1 MSQHIIYDYA
11 IKLLGLP
18 YRWGGNS
25 ALVGFD
31 CSGLV
36 LELLTAAGVWPHGE
50 DSSAQGIFNKFQ
62 DASDHNLIDFGAL
75 AFYGRSQDSITHVG
89 FCLDK
94 FTTIEA
100 GGGGQR
106 TTSFE
111 AAKDSGAVVRIRPI
125 NYRRDLVAILMPQYA
140 SQGDS

>member
-1 MSQHIIYDYA
+1 VNQHIIYDYA

-25 ALVGFD
+25 ALSGFD

-36 LELLTAAGVWPHGE
+36 LELLTASGAWPHGE
-50 DSSAQGIFNKFQ
+50 DSSAQGIFDKLY
-62 DASDHNLIDFGAL
+62 ATSHHNVFDFGSL
-75 AFYGRSQDSITHVG
+75 VFYGRAQTSITHVG
-89 FCLDK
+89 FCLDNH
-94 FTTIEA
+94 TMIEA

-111 AAKDSGAVVRIRPI
+111 IAKDSGAVVRIRPI